1 MPCLTPVIL
10 ALGKLKQEDQEMKVP
25 WVWGQREL
33 HGEPVVRA
41 CHPETEKTL
50 CYYRHPSRILIIST
64 HFTSL
69 KLRCFLM
76 YILMAL
82 GCSEGLNCTR
92 RQAHPH
98 LAGRLLHQL
107 PLAFLWVAFHFLGR
121 SSLVDWDRP
130 FPLASGRHLCSLGCQ
145 HAAKPI
151 SRLSLF
157 SQ

>member
-50 CYYRHPSRILIIST
+50 CYYRHPSSILIIST
-64 HFTSL
+64 HFTESETEMFSYVYSHGPGMQWRI
-69 KLRCFLM
+69 KLR
-76 YILMAL
+76 I
-82 GCSEGLNCTR
+82 
-92 RQAHPH
+92 QAQPH

-107 PLAFLWVAFHFLGR
+107 PLAFLWVAFLFLGR
-121 SSLVDWDRP
+121 SSLVGWDRP
-130 FPLASGRHLCSLGCQ
+130 FPLASGRRLCSLGCQ